1 MKLKDIIEKKSGN
14 VVSIGSRN
22 TVYEAAKLLRQH
34 KIGALLVLGDDRKLA
49 GIITERDI
57 LRECAE
63 KVDEL
68 KTKLIKDAMSRDLII
83 GLLDDTVGY
92 SMGIMTKNKMRH
104 LPVMEKD
111 RIVGIVSLG
120 DLVKSQLEDIE
131 FENRHLKEYIHGA

>member
-63 KVDEL
+63 NVDKL
-68 KTKLIKDAMSRDLII
+68 TKKLVCDAMSKDLII
-83 GLLDDTVGY
+83 GLLDDTVKY

-104 LPVMEKD
+104 LPVMEKE

>member
-1 MKLKDIIEKKSGN
+1 MKLQDIIEKKNGN
-14 VVSIGSRN
+14 VVSIGSRS

-63 KVDEL
+63 NVEKL
-68 KTKLIKDAMSRDLII
+68 TKKLVQEAMSKDLII
-83 GLLDDTVGY
+83 GLLEDTVQY

-104 LPVMEKD
+104 LPVMEKE
-111 RIVGIVSLG
+111 RILGIVSLG

-131 FENRHLKEYIHGA
+131 FENRHLKEYIHGG